1 MLHLA
6 NLLTK
11 LLTNAVL
18 GCIHVLF

>member
-1 MLHLA
+1 MHLA

-18 GCIHVLF
+18 GCIHILF